1 MTESRAS
8 KRTRD
13 EGTIVRFGAAGHR
26 RRWDRGAWLGAVGGN
41 GATPSRGLR
50 IKEKKKKRSAFLK
63 TPTNRPTAFSRLSL
77 SRPPPTASTAGC
89 GARVSRVPRL
99 TSTWDARRLRI
110 FGRRARVGT

>member
-50 IKEKKKKRSAFLK
+50 IKEKKKKHSAFLK
-63 TPTNRPTAFSRLSL
+63 TPTNRPTAFSLFC
-77 SRPPPTASTAGC
+77 TAS
-89 GARVSRVPRL
+89 P
-99 TSTWDARRLRI
+99 TSTAE
-110 FGRRARVGT
+110 